1 VRLLPLSAAL
11 LLAAVGI
18 PKLSPTASP
27 RRVVR
32 FGFLTLFAGI
42 VILVASLEVGVARGV
57 ITY

>member
-1 VRLLPLSAAL
+1 
-11 LLAAVGI
+11 
-18 PKLSPTASP
+18 
-27 RRVVR
+27 VVR